1 MTLGIS
7 DMAKK
12 KGKKKKTCKISHT
25 LHRHIYT
32 DTVTSKEIRFML
44 SHFMFDS

>member
-1 MTLGIS
+1 MRLQHLQYMMIKQF
-7 DMAKK
+7 KK
-12 KGKKKKTCKISHT
+12 KEQDFT

>member
-1 MTLGIS
+1 MEYLIEQ
-7 DMAKK
+7 KK
-12 KGKKKKTCKISHT
+12 VKKKKSKISHT

>member
-1 MTLGIS
+1 
-7 DMAKK
+7 MAKK
-12 KGKKKKTCKISHT
+12 KVKKTCKILHT
-25 LHRHIYT
+25 FHRHIYT